1 MRWTS
6 LFLIVLLT
14 VLSGCSGSGKPS
26 REVKSSQPSTS
37 ARPSPASAQA
47 PGWSGSAS
55 APQAPVPTPQSGP
68 ADMYYRNYGVNPAIP
83 TVRDSVSTFA
93 IDVDTASYTLT
104 RSYLERGTLPPPE
117 AVRPEEF
124 INYFPQHYPA
134 PTNRPVSVHLDGG
147 ASPFREGWYLLKVG
161 LKAREVRR
169 QERLP
174 SVLTFVIDISGSMNM
189 ENRLG
194 LVKRSLSLLLDQL
207 QSGDKV
213 GVVVYGTRGRVLL
226 EHTSDRARVRE
237 AIDRLSPEGS
247 TNAEEGL
254 MLGYDLA
261 YRGFRRGATNR
272 IILCSDG
279 VANVGRTGPE
289 AILQQ
294 VSEYRD
300 KGITLTTV
308 GFGMGNYNDAL
319 MEQLAN
325 KGDGQY
331 AYVDTLQEAR
341 KLFVEELTGTLEL
354 VARDAKVQVR
364 FDENE
369 VTGYRLV
376 GYENRALQ
384 KEDFR
389 NEQVDGGEMG
399 AGHSVTAL
407 YELQLRPGRSGSDLG
422 RVAIRFKDPASGEV
436 LEIDQAIER
445 NLVTRSWANAS
456 PQLRWTAAAAEFASI
471 LKQNPWSLESSL
483 EQVYS
488 VARRAGD
495 ELDSTPEHQ
504 EFLISVNQA
513 LRLKARR

>member
-14 VLSGCSGSGKPS
+14 VLSGCAGSGKPR
-26 REVKSSQPSTS
+26 REVKTGQPSAS
-37 ARPSPASAQA
+37 APAPAQA
-47 PGWSGSAS
+47 PSWSGSAA
-55 APQAPVPTPQSGP
+55 APQAAVPKPQPAP
-68 ADMYYRNYGVNPAIP
+68 ADMYYRNYGVNPAVP
-83 TVRDSVSTFA
+83 TARDSVSTFA

-104 RSYLERGTLPPPE
+104 RSYLERGMLPPPE

-124 INYFPQHYPA
+124 INYFPQHYTAPA
-134 PTNRPVSVHLDGG
+134 NRPVAVHLDGA
-147 ASPFREGWYLLKVG
+147 ASPFREGWHLLKVG

-169 QERLP
+169 QEQLP

-207 QSGDKV
+207 QSGDMV

-226 EHTSDRARVRE
+226 EHTSDKARVRA
-237 AIDRLSPEGS
+237 AIERLTPEGS

-261 YRGFRRGATNR
+261 YRGFREGATNR
-272 IILCSDG
+272 VILCSDG

-331 AYVDTLQEAR
+331 AYVDTLEEAR
-341 KLFVEELTGTLEL
+341 KLFVEELSGTLEL

-364 FDENE
+364 FDPTE
-369 VTGYRLV
+369 VAGFRLV

-384 KEDFR
+384 KEEFR

-407 YELQLRPGRSGSDLG
+407 YELQLHPGRAGSEIG
-422 RVAIRFKDPASGEV
+422 RVAVRFKDPANGEV
-436 LEIDQAIER
+436 LEIDQPIGR
-445 NLVTRSWANAS
+445 KLVTRSWSAAT
-456 PQLRWTAAAAEFASI
+456 PQLRWTAAVAEFASV
-471 LKQNPWSLESSL
+471 LKQNPWSIESSL

-495 ELDSTPEHQ
+495 ELDATPQHQ
-504 EFLISVNQA
+504 EFLMAVNQA
-513 LRLKARR
+513 LRLKGRR

>member
-1 MRWTS
+1 MRWIS
-6 LFLIVLLT
+6 LFLIVLLAT
-14 VLSGCSGSGKPS
+14 LSGCAGSGKPS
-26 REVKSSQPSTS
+26 RETRSDQRSYP
-37 ARPSPASAQA
+37 AQA
-47 PGWSGSAS
+47 PSSSGAAA
-55 APQAPVPTPQSGP
+55 APQSPMPKPQSSP
-68 ADMYYRNYGVNPAIP
+68 SDMQFRNYGVNPAVP
-83 TVRDSVSTFA
+83 TVRESISTFA
-93 IDVDTASYTLT
+93 IDIDTASYTLA

-134 PTNRPVSVHLDGG
+134 PTNRPVSVHLDG
-147 ASPFREGWYLLKVG
+147 ATSPFREGWYLLKVG

-174 SVLTFVIDISGSMNM
+174 AVLTFVIDVSGSMNM

-194 LVKRSLSLLLDQL
+194 LVKRSLGLLLDQL
-207 QSGDKV
+207 RSGDKV

-226 EHTSDRARVRE
+226 EHTSDRSRIRE
-237 AIDRLSPEGS
+237 AIDRLMPEGS

-261 YRGFRRGATNR
+261 YRAYREGATNR

-289 AILQQ
+289 AILQR

-331 AYVDTLQEAR
+331 AYVDTLDEAR

-354 VARDAKVQVR
+354 VAKDAKVQVR

-369 VTGYRLV
+369 VAGFRLV

-407 YELQLRPGRSGSDLG
+407 YELQLRPGRGGAELG
-422 RVAIRFKDPASGEV
+422 RVAVRYKDPATGEV
-436 LEIDQAIER
+436 LEVDQPILR
-445 NLVTRSWANAS
+445 NLVTSAWSGSSA
-456 PQLRWTAAAAEFASI
+456 QLRWTAAVAEFASV

-483 EQVYS
+483 DQIYS
-488 VARRAGD
+488 LARRAGD
-495 ELDSTPEHQ
+495 DLDATPQHQ
-504 EFLISVNQA
+504 ELLAAINQA
-513 LRLKARR
+513 LRLKGRR